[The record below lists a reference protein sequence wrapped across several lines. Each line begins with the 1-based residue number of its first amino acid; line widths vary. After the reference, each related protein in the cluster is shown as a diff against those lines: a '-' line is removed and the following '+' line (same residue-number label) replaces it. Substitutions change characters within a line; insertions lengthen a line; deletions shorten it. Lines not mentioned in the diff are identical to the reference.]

1 MSEVLSAFDSIARKA
16 NAEIHIEDGDYYGE
30 DGLLYC
36 GKCHTKK
43 QHRDMYFRVG
53 NVTMCLCKCA
63 KEAQERE
70 DAARE
75 QQKQA
80 DAIRKYRAVGF
91 PEEDMKN
98 WTFAN
103 DDRANETLS
112 NAMRNYVENFDKYK
126 AAGKGLLLY
135 GDTGRGK
142 TFAACCIANALID
155 KGVPVL
161 VTQFTRIR
169 NELWGMSEGR
179 QEYLDNLN
187 KFPLLVIDDLA
198 SESKTEYM
206 GELVY
211 SVIDSRE
218 RAKLPIIITTNLT
231 KEELER
237 PADMTYK
244 RIFSRLFGNCIPVKV
259 EGKDRRKQRLIAE
272 YGNMRNEL
280 FDESE

>member
-1 MSEVLSAFDSIARKA
+1 MSEALSVLDSIARKA

-43 QHRDMYFRVG
+43 QHRDLYFRVG

-63 KEAQERE
+63 KEARNQED
-70 DAARE
+70 DARK
-75 QQKQA
+75 QKEQA
-80 DAIRKYRAVGF
+80 DKIRKYRSVGF

-103 DDRANETLS
+103 DDRANEKLS
-112 NAMRNYVENFDKYK
+112 QAMQNYVENFEKYK
-126 AAGKGLLLY
+126 AEGKGLLLY

-142 TFAACCIANALID
+142 TFAACCVANALID

-161 VTQFTRIR
+161 VTQFSRIR
-169 NELWGMSEGR
+169 NELWGMKEGR
-179 QEYLDNLN
+179 QEYLDNFN
-187 KFPLLVIDDLA
+187 NFPLLVIDDLA
-198 SESKTEYM
+198 AEGKTEYM
-206 GELVY
+206 GELIY
-211 SVIDSRE
+211 NVIDSRE

-231 KEELER
+231 KEELEK

-244 RIFSRLFGNCIPVKV
+244 RIFSRLFGNTIPVKV

-272 YGNMRNEL
+272 FGEMRDEL
-280 FDESE
+280 GL

>member
-1 MSEVLSAFDSIARKA
+1 MEKGLSAFDVVARKA
-16 NAEIHIEDGDYYGE
+16 SEVIGIEDGDYYGE

-43 QHRDMYFRVG
+43 QHRDMYFRIG

-63 KEAQERE
+63 IDAQNREKEAR
-70 DAARE
+70 
-75 QQKQA
+75 KQIELA
-80 DAIRKYRAVGF
+80 DKVRKYRSVGF

-103 DDRANETLS
+103 DDRANEKLS
-112 NAMRNYVENFDKYK
+112 QAMQNYVENFDKYK
-126 AAGKGLLLY
+126 AEGKGLLLY

-142 TFAACCIANALID
+142 TFSACCVANALID

-161 VTQFTRIR
+161 VTQFSRIR
-169 NELWGMSEGR
+169 NELWGMKEGR
-179 QEYLDNLN
+179 QEYLDNMN
-187 KFPLLVIDDLA
+187 QFPLLVIDDLA
-198 SESKTEYM
+198 AEGKTEYM
-206 GELVY
+206 GELIY
-211 SVIDSRE
+211 TVIDSRE
-218 RAKLPIIITTNLT
+218 RAKLPVIITTNLT
-231 KEELER
+231 KEELEK

-272 YGNMRNEL
+272 YGSMRDEL
-280 FDESE
+280 GL

>member
-16 NAEIHIEDGDYYGE
+16 NAVIEIEEGDYYGE

-43 QHRDMYFRVG
+43 QHRDMFFRVG
-53 NVTMCLCKCA
+53 NVTMCLCQCA
-63 KEAQERE
+63 KEARNRE
-70 DAARE
+70 DDAR
-75 QQKQA
+75 KQVEFA
-80 DAIRKYRAVGF
+80 DKIKRYRSVGF

-103 DDRANETLS
+103 DDRANEKLS
-112 NAMRNYVENFDKYK
+112 NAMMNYVDNFDKYK
-126 AAGKGLLLY
+126 AEGKGLLLY

-142 TFAACCIANALID
+142 TFAGCCVANALID

-169 NELWGMSEGR
+169 NELWGMKEGR

-187 KFPLLVIDDLA
+187 NFPLLVIDDLA
-198 SESKTEYM
+198 AEGKTEYM
-206 GELVY
+206 GELIY
-211 SVIDSRE
+211 NVIDSRE

-231 KEELER
+231 KEELEK

-272 YGNMRNEL
+272 YGSMRDEL
-280 FDESE
+280 GL

>member
-1 MSEVLSAFDSIARKA
+1 MSEALSVLDSIARKA

-43 QHRDMYFRVG
+43 QHRDLYFRVG

-63 KEAQERE
+63 KEARNQED
-70 DAARE
+70 DARK
-75 QQKQA
+75 QKEQA
-80 DAIRKYRAVGF
+80 DKIKKYRSVGF

-103 DDRANETLS
+103 DDRANEKLS
-112 NAMRNYVENFDKYK
+112 QAMQNYVENFEKYK
-126 AAGKGLLLY
+126 AEGKGLLLY

-142 TFAACCIANALID
+142 TFAACCVANALID

-161 VTQFTRIR
+161 VTQFSRIR
-169 NELWGMSEGR
+169 NELWGMKEGR
-179 QEYLDNLN
+179 QEYLDNFN
-187 KFPLLVIDDLA
+187 NFPLLVIDDLA
-198 SESKTEYM
+198 AEGKTEYM
-206 GELVY
+206 GELIY
-211 SVIDSRE
+211 NVIDSRE

-231 KEELER
+231 KEELEK

-244 RIFSRLFGNCIPVKV
+244 RIFSRLFGNTIPVKV
-259 EGKDRRKQRLIAE
+259 EGKDRRKMRLIAE
-272 YGNMRNEL
+272 FGEMRDEL
-280 FDESE
+280 GL

>member
-1 MSEVLSAFDSIARKA
+1 MSEVLSAFDSIAKKA
-16 NAEIHIEDGDYYGE
+16 NEVIKIEDGDYYGE

-43 QHRDMYFRVG
+43 QHRDMYFRIG

-63 KEAQERE
+63 KEERNREEAAEAQ
-70 DAARE
+70 
-75 QQKQA
+75 
-80 DAIRKYRAVGF
+80 RKEAEKIMRYRSVGF

-103 DDRANETLS
+103 DDRTNEKLS
-112 NAMRNYVENFDKYK
+112 QAMQTYVENFDKYK
-126 AAGKGLLLY
+126 AEGKGLLLY

-142 TFAACCIANALID
+142 TFSACCVANALID

-179 QEYLDNLN
+179 QEYLDNIN
-187 KFPLLVIDDLA
+187 RFPLLVIDDLA
-198 SESKTEYM
+198 AEGKTEYM
-206 GELVY
+206 GELIY
-211 SVIDSRE
+211 NVIDSRE

-231 KEELER
+231 KEELEN

-244 RIFSRLFGNCIPVKV
+244 RIFSRLFGNCVPVRV

-272 YGNMRNEL
+272 YGSMRDEL
-280 FDESE
+280 GL

>member
-1 MSEVLSAFDSIARKA
+1 MEKGLSAIDIIAKKA
-16 NAEIHIEDGDYYGE
+16 SEAIRAEDGDYYGE

-63 KEAQERE
+63 KEAMNREE
-70 DAARE
+70 DAR
-75 QQKQA
+75 KQMELA
-80 DAIRKYRAVGF
+80 DKIKRYRSVGF

-103 DDRANETLS
+103 DDRANEKLS
-112 NAMRNYVENFDKYK
+112 QAMQNYVDNFDKYK
-126 AAGKGLLLY
+126 AEGKGLLLY

-142 TFAACCIANALID
+142 TFSACCVANALID

-161 VTQFTRIR
+161 VTQFARIR
-169 NELWGMSEGR
+169 NELWGMREGR

-187 KFPLLVIDDLA
+187 QFPLLVIDDLA
-198 SESKTEYM
+198 AESKTEYM

-211 SVIDSRE
+211 NVIDSRE

-244 RIFSRLFGNCIPVKV
+244 RIFSRLFGNTIPVKV
-259 EGKDRRKQRLIAE
+259 DGKDRRKMRLISE
-272 YGNMRNEL
+272 FDNMRDEL
-280 FDESE
+280 GL

>member
-1 MSEVLSAFDSIARKA
+1 MSEVLSAFDSIAKKA
-16 NAEIHIEDGDYYGE
+16 NEAIGIEDGDYYGE
-30 DGLLYC
+30 DGLLVC

-53 NVTMCLCKCA
+53 RVTMCLCKCA
-63 KEAQERE
+63 SEAMEQEE
-70 DAARE
+70 AE
-75 QQKQA
+75 
-80 DAIRKYRAVGF
+80 RKHRDFLDKIKRYRSVGF

-103 DDRANETLS
+103 DDRTNEKLS
-112 NAMRNYVENFDKYK
+112 NAMQTYVDNFDKYREE
-126 AAGKGLLLY
+126 GKGLLLY

-142 TFAACCIANALID
+142 TFSACCVANALID
-155 KGVPVL
+155 KGIPVL

-187 KFPLLVIDDLA
+187 RFPLLVIDDLA
-198 SESKTEYM
+198 AEGKTEYM
-206 GELVY
+206 GELIY

-231 KEELER
+231 KEELEA

-259 EGKDRRKQRLIAE
+259 EGKDRRKQRLIAD
-272 YGNMRNEL
+272 YGSMRDEL
-280 FDESE
+280 GL

>member
-16 NAEIHIEDGDYYGE
+16 NAAIKMEDGDYYGE
-30 DGLLYC
+30 DGLMYC

-43 QHRDMYFRVG
+43 QHRDLYFRVG

-63 KEAQERE
+63 KEARDRE
-70 DAARE
+70 DDAR
-75 QQKQA
+75 QQMKLA
-80 DAIRKYRAVGF
+80 DKIKRYRSIGF

-103 DDRANETLS
+103 DDKVNAKLS
-112 NAMRNYVENFDKYK
+112 QAMQNYADNFDKYL
-126 AAGKGLLLY
+126 ADGKGLLLY

-161 VTQFTRIR
+161 VTQFARIR

-187 KFPLLVIDDLA
+187 NFPLLVIDDLA
-198 SESKTEYM
+198 AEGKTEYM
-206 GELVY
+206 GELIY
-211 SVIDSRE
+211 NVIDSRE

-231 KEELER
+231 KEELEN

-272 YGNMRNEL
+272 YGSMRDEL
-280 FDESE
+280 GL

>member
-1 MSEVLSAFDSIARKA
+1 MDKGLSAIDIIAKKA
-16 NAEIHIEDGDYYGE
+16 SEAIPIEEGDYYGE

-53 NVTMCLCKCA
+53 NVTMCLCQCA
-63 KEAQERE
+63 KEAMNRE
-70 DAARE
+70 NEAR
-75 QQKQA
+75 KQLELS
-80 DAIRKYRAVGF
+80 DKIKRYRSVGF

-103 DDRANETLS
+103 DDRENEKLS
-112 NAMRNYVENFDKYK
+112 QAMQNYAENFDKYRTE
-126 AAGKGLLLY
+126 GKGLLLY

-142 TFAACCIANALID
+142 TFAACCVANALID

-187 KFPLLVIDDLA
+187 RFPLLVIDDLA
-198 SESKTEYM
+198 AESKTEYM

-231 KEELER
+231 KEELEK

-259 EGKDRRKQRLIAE
+259 EGKDRRKMRLIAE
-272 YGNMRNEL
+272 FGSMRDEL
-280 FDESE
+280 GL

>member
-1 MSEVLSAFDSIARKA
+1 MENTLSAFDSIAKKA
-16 NAEIHIEDGDYYGE
+16 NEAIVIEDGDYYGE

-63 KEAQERE
+63 IDERKRE
-70 DAARE
+70 DDAR
-75 QQKQA
+75 KQMEFA
-80 DAIRKYRAVGF
+80 DKIKRYRSVGF

-98 WTFAN
+98 WTFSN
-103 DDRANETLS
+103 DDRADEKLS
-112 NAMRNYVENFDKYK
+112 NAMRNYAENFDKYK
-126 AAGKGLLLY
+126 AEGKGLLLY
-135 GDTGRGK
+135 GDTGSGK
-142 TFAACCIANALID
+142 TFSACCIANALID

-187 KFPLLVIDDLA
+187 KFSLLVIDDLA
-198 SESKTEYM
+198 AEGKTEYM
-206 GELVY
+206 GELIY
-211 SVIDSRE
+211 NVIDSRE

-272 YGNMRNEL
+272 YSSMRDEL
-280 FDESE
+280 GL

>member
-1 MSEVLSAFDSIARKA
+1 MSEVLSAFDSIAKKA

-43 QHRDMYFRVG
+43 QHRDMYFRIG

-63 KEAQERE
+63 TEAKSRE
-70 DAARE
+70 EEAR
-75 QQKQA
+75 KQVELA
-80 DAIRKYRAVGF
+80 DKVRKYRAVGF

-98 WTFAN
+98 WNFDN
-103 DDRANETLS
+103 DDRANERLS
-112 NAMRNYVENFDKYK
+112 QAMRNYVENFDKYRTE
-126 AAGKGLLLY
+126 GRGLLLY

-142 TFAACCIANALID
+142 TFAACCVANALID

-161 VTQFTRIR
+161 VTQFARIR
-169 NELWGMSEGR
+169 NELWGMREGR

-187 KFPLLVIDDLA
+187 QFPLLVIDDLA
-198 SESKTEYM
+198 AESKTEYM
-206 GELVY
+206 GELIY
-211 SVIDSRE
+211 TIIDSRE

-231 KEELER
+231 KAELES

-259 EGKDRRKQRLIAE
+259 EGKDRRKQRLIAQ
-272 YGNMRNEL
+272 YDAMKNEL
-280 FDESE
+280 GL

>member
-1 MSEVLSAFDSIARKA
+1 MEKGLSAFDIVARKA
-16 NAEIHIEDGDYYGE
+16 SEVIGIDDGDYYGE
-30 DGLLYC
+30 DGLLVC

-63 KEAQERE
+63 IEERQREE
-70 DAARE
+70 DAR
-75 QQKQA
+75 KQIELA
-80 DAIRKYRAVGF
+80 DKVLKYRSVGF

-103 DDRANETLS
+103 DDRANEKLS
-112 NAMRNYVENFDKYK
+112 NAMQNYVDNFDKYK
-126 AAGKGLLLY
+126 AEGKGLLLY

-142 TFAACCIANALID
+142 TFSACCVANALID

-169 NELWGMSEGR
+169 NELWGMKEGR

-187 KFPLLVIDDLA
+187 QFPLLVIDDLA
-198 SESKTEYM
+198 AEGKTEYM
-206 GELVY
+206 GELIY
-211 SVIDSRE
+211 NVIDSRE
-218 RAKLPIIITTNLT
+218 RAKLPVIITTNLT
-231 KEELER
+231 KEELEK

-272 YGNMRNEL
+272 YGAMRDEL
-280 FDESE
+280 GL

>member
-1 MSEVLSAFDSIARKA
+1 MSEVLSAFDSIAKKA
-16 NAEIHIEDGDYYGE
+16 NEAIPIEDGDYYGE

-43 QHRDMYFRVG
+43 QHRDMYFRIG
-53 NVTMCLCKCA
+53 NITMCLCKCA
-63 KEAQERE
+63 KEERNREEE
-70 DAARE
+70 DRKRME
-75 QQKQA
+75 LA
-80 DAIRKYRAVGF
+80 DQIKKYRAVGF
-91 PEEDMKN
+91 SEEDMKN

-103 DDRANETLS
+103 DDRANEKLS

-126 AAGKGLLLY
+126 AEGKGLLLY

-142 TFAACCIANALID
+142 TFAACCVANALID

-161 VTQFTRIR
+161 VTQFARIR
-169 NELWGMSEGR
+169 NELWGMNEGR

-198 SESKTEYM
+198 AESKTEYM
-206 GELVY
+206 GELIY
-211 SVIDSRE
+211 NVIDSRE

-237 PADMTYK
+237 PADMNYK

-259 EGKDRRKQRLIAE
+259 DGKDRRKQRLIADFDS
-272 YGNMRNEL
+272 MRGEL
-280 FDESE
+280 GL

>member
-1 MSEVLSAFDSIARKA
+1 MSEVLSAIDSIARKA
-16 NAEIHIEDGDYYGE
+16 SAVIKMEEGDYYGD

-43 QHRDMYFRVG
+43 QHRDMYFRIG

-63 KEAQERE
+63 KEARDRE
-70 DAARE
+70 DDAR
-75 QQKQA
+75 KQMERA
-80 DAIRKYRAVGF
+80 DQIKKYRSVGF
-91 PEEDMKN
+91 PEVDMKN

-103 DDRANETLS
+103 DDRSNEKLS
-112 NAMRNYVENFDKYK
+112 NAMRNYVENFDKYR
-126 AAGKGLLLY
+126 AEGKGLLLY

-155 KGVPVL
+155 NGVPVL

-198 SESKTEYM
+198 AEGKTEYM
-206 GELVY
+206 GELIY
-211 SVIDSRE
+211 NVIDSRE

-259 EGKDRRKQRLIAE
+259 DGKDRRKQRLIAE
-272 YGNMRNEL
+272 YGSMRDEL
-280 FDESE
+280 GL

>member
-1 MSEVLSAFDSIARKA
+1 MSEVLSAIDVIAKKA
-16 NAEIHIEDGDYYGE
+16 NEVIKIEDGDYYGD

-43 QHRDMYFRVG
+43 QHRDEFFRVG

-63 KEAQERE
+63 KEAREQEE
-70 DAARE
+70 DARKQRE
-75 QQKQA
+75 LDDK
-80 DAIRKYRAVGF
+80 IRKYRSVGF

-103 DDRANETLS
+103 DDRSNEKLS
-112 NAMRNYVENFDKYK
+112 NAMQNYVDNFDKYK
-126 AAGKGLLLY
+126 AEGKGLLLY

-142 TFAACCIANALID
+142 TFIACCVANSLID

-161 VTQFTRIR
+161 VTQFARIR

-198 SESKTEYM
+198 AEGKTEYM
-206 GELVY
+206 GELIY
-211 SVIDSRE
+211 NVIDSRE
-218 RAKLPIIITTNLT
+218 RANLPIIITTNLT
-231 KEELER
+231 KEELEN
-237 PADMTYK
+237 PADMNYK
-244 RIFSRLFGNCIPVKV
+244 RIFSRLFGNCIPIKV

-272 YGNMRNEL
+272 YGSMRDEL
-280 FDESE
+280 GL

>member
-1 MSEVLSAFDSIARKA
+1 MSEVLSAFDSIAKKA
-16 NAEIHIEDGDYYGE
+16 SEAIVMEDGDYYGE

-53 NVTMCLCKCA
+53 NVTMCLCKCEQ
-63 KEAQERE
+63 EAMDRE
-70 DAARE
+70 DDAR
-75 QQKQA
+75 KQLELE
-80 DAIRKYRAVGF
+80 DKIKKYRSVGF

-103 DDRANETLS
+103 DDRANEKLS
-112 NAMRNYVENFDKYK
+112 QAMQNYVENFDKYR
-126 AAGKGLLLY
+126 AEGKGLLLY

-161 VTQFTRIR
+161 VTQFARIR
-169 NELWGMSEGR
+169 NELWGMKEGR

-198 SESKTEYM
+198 AESKTEYM
-206 GELVY
+206 GELIY
-211 SVIDSRE
+211 NVIDNRE
-218 RAKLPIIITTNLT
+218 RANLPIIITTNLT
-231 KEELER
+231 KEELEK

-272 YGNMRNEL
+272 YGSMRDEL
-280 FDESE
+280 GL

>member
-1 MSEVLSAFDSIARKA
+1 MNKGLSAIDSIARKA
-16 NAEIHIEDGDYYGE
+16 NSVIKLEEGDYYGE

-53 NVTMCLCKCA
+53 NITMCLCKCA
-63 KEAQERE
+63 QEARNRE
-70 DAARE
+70 DEER
-75 QQKQA
+75 KQIELA
-80 DAIRKYRAVGF
+80 DKIKKYRAVGF

-103 DDRANETLS
+103 DDRANEKLS
-112 NAMRNYVENFDKYK
+112 QAMQNYVDNFSKYK
-126 AAGKGLLLY
+126 AEGKGLLLY

-155 KGVPVL
+155 NGVPVL

-169 NELWGMSEGR
+169 NELWGMREGR

-187 KFPLLVIDDLA
+187 QFPLLVIDDLA
-198 SESKTEYM
+198 AEGKTEYM
-206 GELVY
+206 GELIY
-211 SVIDSRE
+211 NVIDSRE

-231 KEELER
+231 KEELEK

-272 YGNMRNEL
+272 YGSMRDEL
-280 FDESE
+280 GL

>member
-1 MSEVLSAFDSIARKA
+1 MSGTASAFDSIVQKA
-16 NAEIHIEDGDYYGE
+16 NASILIEDGDYYGE

-63 KEAQERE
+63 KEEMERE
-70 DAARE
+70 DAARKQVE
-75 QQKQA
+75 QEDK
-80 DAIRKYRAVGF
+80 IKRYRSVGF
-91 PEEDMKN
+91 PEDDMKN

-103 DDRANETLS
+103 DDRANEKLS
-112 NAMRNYVENFDKYK
+112 QAMQTYVENFDKYK
-126 AAGKGLLLY
+126 AEGKGLLLY

-142 TFAACCIANALID
+142 TFAACCVANALID

-161 VTQFTRIR
+161 VTQFARIR
-169 NELWGMSEGR
+169 NELWGMKEGR

-187 KFPLLVIDDLA
+187 RYALLVIDDLA
-198 SESKTEYM
+198 AEGKTEYM
-206 GELVY
+206 GELIY

-231 KEELER
+231 KEELEK

-244 RIFSRLFGNCIPVKV
+244 RIFSRLFGNTIPVKV
-259 EGKDRRKQRLIAE
+259 EGKDRRKMRLIAE
-272 YGNMRNEL
+272 YGDMKNEL
-280 FDESE
+280 GL

>member
-1 MSEVLSAFDSIARKA
+1 MNKGLSAVDIVMKKASEVIT
-16 NAEIHIEDGDYYGE
+16 IEDGDYYGE
-30 DGLLYC
+30 DGLLCC

-63 KEAQERE
+63 KEARNRE
-70 DAARE
+70 DDAR
-75 QQKQA
+75 KQMELA
-80 DAIRKYRAVGF
+80 DSIKRYRQVGF

-103 DDRANETLS
+103 DDRANAKLS
-112 NAMRNYVENFDKYK
+112 DAMQNYVENFDKYK
-126 AAGKGLLLY
+126 AEGKGLLMY

-161 VTQFTRIR
+161 VTQFGRIR
-169 NELWGMSEGR
+169 NELWGLKEGR

-187 KFPLLVIDDLA
+187 KFSLLVIDDLA
-198 SESKTEYM
+198 AEGKTEYM
-206 GELVY
+206 GELIY
-211 SVIDSRE
+211 TVIDSRE

-231 KEELER
+231 KEELEK

-259 EGKDRRKQRLIAE
+259 EGKDRRKMRLIAE
-272 YGNMRNEL
+272 YGTMKTEL
-280 FDESE
+280 GL

>member
-1 MSEVLSAFDSIARKA
+1 MSEVLSAFDSIAKKA
-16 NAEIHIEDGDYYGE
+16 SESIVMEDGDYYGE

-43 QHRDMYFRVG
+43 QHRDLYFRVG

-63 KEAQERE
+63 KEARDRE
-70 DAARE
+70 DDAR
-75 QQKQA
+75 KQMELA
-80 DAIRKYRAVGF
+80 DKIKRYRSVGF

-98 WTFAN
+98 WTFDN
-103 DDRANETLS
+103 DDRANEKLS
-112 NAMRNYVENFDKYK
+112 NAMLNYVENFDKYK
-126 AAGKGLLLY
+126 AEGKGLLLY

-142 TFAACCIANALID
+142 TFAACCVANALID

-179 QEYLDNLN
+179 QEYLDNIN

-206 GELVY
+206 GELIY
-211 SVIDSRE
+211 NVIDSRE
-218 RAKLPIIITTNLT
+218 RANLPIIITSNIT
-231 KEELER
+231 KEELEN

-259 EGKDRRKQRLIAE
+259 EGKDRRKQRLIADFDS
-272 YGNMRNEL
+272 MRGEL
-280 FDESE
+280 GL

>member
-1 MSEVLSAFDSIARKA
+1 MSEVLSAFDSIANKA
-16 NAEIHIEDGDYYGE
+16 NASIKMEDGDYYGE

-43 QHRDMYFRVG
+43 QHRDMYFRIG

-63 KEAQERE
+63 IEERDREEEAR
-70 DAARE
+70 
-75 QQKQA
+75 KQLEFA
-80 DAIRKYRAVGF
+80 DKIKKYRSVGF

-98 WTFAN
+98 WTFSN
-103 DDRANETLS
+103 DDRANEKLS
-112 NAMRNYVENFDKYK
+112 NAMQNYVDNFDKYK
-126 AAGKGLLLY
+126 ADGKGLLLY

-142 TFAACCIANALID
+142 TFAACCVANALIN

-169 NELWGMSEGR
+169 NELWGMGEGR

-187 KFPLLVIDDLA
+187 QFPLLVIDDLA

-206 GELVY
+206 GELIY

-218 RAKLPIIITTNLT
+218 RAKLPVIITSNLT
-231 KEELER
+231 KEELEK

-259 EGKDRRKQRLIAE
+259 EGKDRRKQRLISDFDS
-272 YGNMRNEL
+272 MRSEL
-280 FDESE
+280 GL